1 MPNCDMCGRGAGV
14 LKRAKIEGAVL
25 DVCDGCAGK
34 GEIIRIPYGGG
45 RSFQR
50 SVQPAREV
58 KVVEYELASGFGKI
72 IHNARKVREWDVKKL
87 SVVLHA
93 KESLMHKIE
102 AGKIKPDLSFAQRI
116 EHALGIKL
124 VEKVEE
130 DDDDVKNAGSGRGG
144 MTLADFV
151 KVKKVKK

>member
-1 MPNCDMCGRGAGV
+1 MPNCEMCGRGVGV

-25 DVCDGCAGK
+25 DVCDGCAVK
-34 GEIIRIPYGGG
+34 GEIIRTPYAAG
-45 RSFQR
+45 RGFQR
-50 SVQPAREV
+50 SVQPAREKV
-58 KVVEYELASGFGKI
+58 VVEYEVVSGFGKV
-72 IHNARKVREWDVKKL
+72 IHNARKRREWDVKKL
-87 SVVLHA
+87 SLVLHA

-116 EHALGIKL
+116 EHALGVKI

-130 DDDDVKNAGSGRGG
+130 DEDDGKSAGSGRGG

>member
-1 MPNCDMCGRGAGV
+1 MPNCEMCGRGVGV

-25 DVCDGCAGK
+25 DVCDGCAVK
-34 GEIIRIPYGGG
+34 GEVIRTPYAGG
-45 RSFQR
+45 QR
-50 SVQPAREV
+50 SGGTMRPAREV
-58 KVVEYELASGFGKI
+58 KVVEYEVVSGFGKV
-72 IHNARKVREWDVKKL
+72 IHNARKGREWDVKKL
-87 SVVLHA
+87 SLVLHA
-93 KESLMHKIE
+93 KETLMHKIE

-116 EHALGIKL
+116 EHALGVKL

-130 DDDDVKNAGSGRGG
+130 DEDDGKSAGSSRGG